1 MWGDDT
7 LPFYAWFIKRN
18 SSGKRLIIFEHWV
31 RLLFRDY
38 LTTHPDVAGK
48 YQKLKTHLAAE
59 YPNDRMAHTKGK
71 MALSCR

>member
-1 MWGDDT
+1 MTHCLSTPG
-7 LPFYAWFIKRN
+7 L
-18 SSGKRLIIFEHWV
+18 SSEIPAANGLSFLNTGC

-38 LTTHPDVAGK
+38 LTTHPDVAGE

-59 YPNDRMAHTKGK
+59 YSNDRVAYSKGK